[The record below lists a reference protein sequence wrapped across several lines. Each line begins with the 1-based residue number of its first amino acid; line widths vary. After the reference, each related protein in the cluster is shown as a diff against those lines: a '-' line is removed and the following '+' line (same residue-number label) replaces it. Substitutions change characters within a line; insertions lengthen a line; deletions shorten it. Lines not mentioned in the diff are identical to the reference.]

1 MVKTHKVFSYNL
13 LILHDNKILSP
24 PPSSA
29 HRLVTVP
36 SWQAFD
42 INANGW
48 EHGFLVG
55 VLKRLTIGRAG
66 FSQTGFTRKMPP

>member
-13 LILHDNKILSP
+13 LILHENKILSP

-29 HRLVTVP
+29 HRLVTVS

-42 INANGW
+42 QANGW
-48 EHGFLVG
+48 RLGFLVG

-66 FSQTGFTRKMPP
+66 FGQTRLTRKMPP